1 MFSWFSIL
9 VALHWCPCIWI
20 RSLFFQSFRAG
31 SKGKKDSHCKA
42 QQSLRLQLYRGMWD
56 VGCRSMWGSGYRVEL
71 TTVCGYMWE
80 MVFSAMCPCCCD
92 LLPLIFVWKRT
103 HLPMQETRERQVHLL
118 GWEDP
123 LEKGMAIQSSI
134 IAWRIPSTEDPG
146 GLQSIDLQRVGHNW
160 NDLACMHEPSDNVL
174 TVLGA
179 RDRSQ
184 LPRQCLTNCGEAR
197 LWLHSLFLLWEKSQ
211 SRGISLSTESCW
223 PGIKVIR

>member
-1 MFSWFSIL
+1 MRNGFQCHVSLLLWSPSTYICL
-9 VALHWCPCIWI
+9 EKNPPANAGDI
-20 RSLFFQSFRAG
+20 RDAG
-31 SKGKKDSHCKA
+31 STPG
-42 QQSLRLQLYRGMWD
+42 LE
-56 VGCRSMWGSGYRVEL
+56 RSPGEGY
-71 TTVCGYMWE
+71 
-80 MVFSAMCPCCCD
+80 
-92 LLPLIFVWKRT
+92 
-103 HLPMQETRERQVHLL
+103 
-118 GWEDP
+118 
-123 LEKGMAIQSSI
+123 AIQSSI
-134 IAWRIPSTEDPG
+134 IAWRIPSTEEPG
-146 GLQSIDLQRVGHNW
+146 GLQSIDLQRVEHNW